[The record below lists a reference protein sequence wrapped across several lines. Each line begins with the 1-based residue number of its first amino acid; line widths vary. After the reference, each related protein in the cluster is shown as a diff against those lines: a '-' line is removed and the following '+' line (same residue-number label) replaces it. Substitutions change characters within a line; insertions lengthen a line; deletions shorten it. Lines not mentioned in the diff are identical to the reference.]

1 MLRKRRGG
9 KLTLRVQI
17 LGFRLHETGLVQK
30 IVQLHSQR
38 ENQRM
43 KTMST
48 ANAIA
53 QLSTVTKGQAS
64 GFAPILLPLPHTCDL
79 MWNGGF

>member
-1 MLRKRRGG
+1 MLYYRSVCTHAHIHTHTYLNQMPDHFQMLHCRTAFVKEEEGEKKK
-9 KLTLRVQI
+9 KLTLHVQI

-43 KTMST
+43 KTM
-48 ANAIA
+48 
-53 QLSTVTKGQAS
+53 
-64 GFAPILLPLPHTCDL
+64 
-79 MWNGGF
+79 